1 MNIYI
6 GNLTKDVISQD
17 LHELFETFGEVTSVK
32 IITDRYTG
40 ESRGFGFIEMANQNE
55 GEAAIAELNSKELK
69 GQTLKVNEARP
80 REQNQRRGG
89 GGGDNRDRGY

>member
-17 LHELFETFGEVTSVK
+17 LHELFEQFGEVTSVK
-32 IITDRYTG
+32 IITDKYTG
-40 ESRGFGFIEMANQNE
+40 DSRGFGFVEMTRQNE
-55 GEAAIAELNSKELK
+55 AEAAIGELNDKEFK

-80 REQNQRRGG
+80 RVQNQRSGG
-89 GGGDNRDRGY
+89 GYNKGRRYQ